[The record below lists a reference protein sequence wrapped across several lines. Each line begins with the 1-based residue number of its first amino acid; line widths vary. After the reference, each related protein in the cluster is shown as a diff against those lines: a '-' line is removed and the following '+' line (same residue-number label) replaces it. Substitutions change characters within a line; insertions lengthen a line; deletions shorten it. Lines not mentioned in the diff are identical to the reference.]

1 MKRLTGA
8 QKIYHYD
15 NVGFGPIAQGDK
27 DVSSVE
33 LKEVFT
39 EKQRQTLSKDS
50 PTPMYFQLYRLL
62 KTSIVDGT
70 FRDGARLP
78 TEKELSDEFSIS
90 RITAKRSLDELAAEG
105 LVERRRGKGTH
116 VTYRYRQQPVHAPLT
131 GMLEEIES
139 MALNSRA
146 ILLDCDMLQ
155 PPRWLRE
162 EFDLGDSDT
171 LLYLA
176 RIRERDG
183 LRFGYYTSWTHG
195 VRKPKNPKIFEKTP
209 RLKYFREHGLE
220 ITHVKQT
227 IRAVGAGPDAAEALG
242 VDPGSP
248 LLSLRRRSYNQVGDG
263 EHLMDYLEVVYHP
276 ERFQYRMDLTLD
288 A

>member
-1 MKRLTGA
+1 MSIRHDSVTR
-8 QKIYHYD
+8 
-15 NVGFGPIAQGDK
+15 DK

-33 LKEVFT
+33 LSAVFT

-50 PTPMYFQLYRLL
+50 PTPMYFQLYNLL
-62 KTSIVDGT
+62 KTCIVDGT
-70 FRDGARLP
+70 FADGARLP

-131 GMLEEIES
+131 GMLQEIES
-139 MALNSRA
+139 MALSSRA
-146 ILLDCDMLQ
+146 VLIDCEMLQ
-155 PPRWLRE
+155 PPRAIRE
-162 EFDLGDSDT
+162 EFGLEEGDT
-171 LLYLA
+171 LLYLT
-176 RIRERDG
+176 RIRQRDG
-183 LRFGYYTSWTHG
+183 LSFGYYKSWTHG
-195 VRKPKNPKIFEKTP
+195 VKKPRNPKIFEKTP
-209 RLKYFREHGLE
+209 RLKYFRENGLE

-227 IRAVGAGPDAAEALG
+227 IRAVGAAPDAAEALG
-242 VDPGSP
+242 VEEGSP

-263 EHLMDYLEVVYHP
+263 EHLMDYLEVFYHP

-288 A
+288 P